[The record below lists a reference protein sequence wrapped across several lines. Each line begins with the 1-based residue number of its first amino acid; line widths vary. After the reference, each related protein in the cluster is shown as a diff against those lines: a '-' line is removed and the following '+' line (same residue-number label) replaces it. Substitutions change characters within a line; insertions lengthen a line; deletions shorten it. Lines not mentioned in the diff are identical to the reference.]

1 MVMLVSCYFGFWWR
15 KDEFAFWPEFHF
27 NKYSQDN
34 SKNLV
39 KLRVDTINERHSV
52 SNAEWALCNL
62 YSLPRVINE
71 DETGTIIMLNAK
83 DATYNTKMFRAST
96 NTCRMKGF

>member
-1 MVMLVSCYFGFWWR
+1 MDSDEGKTNLPFGLNFISINILNITQ
-15 KDEFAFWPEFHF
+15 K
-27 NKYSQDN
+27 
-34 SKNLV
+34 LV
-39 KLRVDTINERHSV
+39 KLNVDTINERHSV
-52 SNAEWALCNL
+52 SNAEWALCDL

-83 DATYNTKMFRAST
+83 DATYNTKMFGASI